1 MADKKKIS
9 IKGLTNTLQA
19 VSEAASSVV
28 VPKSKKTIEVETTEE
43 SNVIDSVNAASQW
56 LGTIRES
63 ASPAMMQVIS
73 TQMQMLDVIASPAMT
88 GMFLD
93 NMVSCLEKALEASPE
108 EQQGQIRELYAQ
120 MIQNTVFVLEA
131 KMSYAQDKA
140 SKEAHHLIETAGTM
154 MENTLTTI
162 ASMATPVGGVG
173 AKAVKISNVL
183 VKQGSSGLIQAVSS
197 LFTSKRDATKAKDD
211 FAQVISDLF
220 DTLDKYHNLFG
231 SSIII
236 NGMLAK
242 YKRLLVD
249 KYTEDKMRP
258 VTSRMTISDF
268 QHASRLT
275 DELSDVLSSMAS
287 SNVFSSLGKIVSTVA
302 HAVADSAIRKK
313 ASEMDLQAFCQLY
326 DSFSNDIENLKV
338 QLREEETVL
347 MNLKQEHK
355 DISFLKLG
363 MKKESRE
370 KIDAQLEVLGKKKQE
385 LVDAEAKLR
394 ELKDMFPDAK
404 AIKEAVDAYE
414 VRLTG
419 IELKYAV

>member
-9 IKGLTNTLQA
+9 INGLTDTLQA
-19 VSEAASSVV
+19 VSEAAASVV
-28 VPKSKKTIEVETTEE
+28 VPKSKKTVVVETTEE

-93 NMVSCLEKALEASPE
+93 NMVSCLDKALVASPV
-108 EQQGQIRELYAQ
+108 EQQGQIRELYSQ

-131 KMSYAQDKA
+131 KMSYAQDKT
-140 SKEAHHLIETAGTM
+140 SKEARHLIETAGTM

-162 ASMATPVGGVG
+162 ASMATPAGGVG
-173 AKAVKISNVL
+173 AKAVKICNVL
-183 VKQGSSGLIQAVSS
+183 VMQGSSGLIQAVSS

-242 YKRLLVD
+242 Y
-249 KYTEDKMRP
+249 
-258 VTSRMTISDF
+258 
-268 QHASRLT
+268 
-275 DELSDVLSSMAS
+275 
-287 SNVFSSLGKIVSTVA
+287 
-302 HAVADSAIRKK
+302 
-313 ASEMDLQAFCQLY
+313 
-326 DSFSNDIENLKV
+326 
-338 QLREEETVL
+338 
-347 MNLKQEHK
+347 
-355 DISFLKLG
+355 
-363 MKKESRE
+363 
-370 KIDAQLEVLGKKKQE
+370 
-385 LVDAEAKLR
+385 
-394 ELKDMFPDAK
+394 
-404 AIKEAVDAYE
+404 
-414 VRLTG
+414 
-419 IELKYAV
+419 